1 MSHGIPSGRK
11 LSLNL
16 ELKYSYIKPYKTKMW
31 QKAVNLNID
40 CIQVECGT
48 QIFKTLSEQNGCLNL
63 EMMINHSQQITK
75 SQIILTESGEMAF
88 KY

>member
-1 MSHGIPSGRK
+1 MKVIKSIKTRIALANETQSEILKPKCHMAFQTVEK

-16 ELKYSYIKPYKTKMW
+16 EHKHSYIKPYKTKMW

-40 CIQVECGT
+40 CIQVEWE
-48 QIFKTLSEQNGCLNL
+48 L
-63 EMMINHSQQITK
+63 
-75 SQIILTESGEMAF
+75 